1 MVLPV
6 VSLQEGRRAQA
17 GLAFGATRKRKVR
30 APHTAGGTRGGAS
43 GTRVTAGRG
52 STLEMELLPGVPAPV
67 LSSRPE
73 QPPPV
78 PSGLPVTPLTH
89 ERTQVGVSE
98 HSYLRMGRSAPC
110 SARSG
115 LPSTLVNSVLLE
127 GPLHTGQL
135 GAMEGPLLSDHCPWG
150 SRG

>member
-52 STLEMELLPGVPAPV
+52 SALEMELLPGVPAPV